1 MAIVVS
7 RQTNLKADTS
17 PGTSRCQC
25 PLESGMASLESAR
38 LGAMNSVNLDGRA
51 CPSPKVDIIP

>member
-7 RQTNLKADTS
+7 RQTKADTS

-25 PLESGMASLESAR
+25 RLESGRAALESACF
-38 LGAMNSVNLDGRA
+38 GVMNRVNLDGRA